1 MTEVPKARVP
11 ETRVPAT
18 PVPASRVTETQLP
31 GVGVRH
37 EFTTAEGERIAVV
50 AHRSGRREL
59 AVFGPDDPDACS
71 TVLHLD
77 PRDARVLV
85 DVLGGATQVSEAI
98 TEVQRLEGLALDW
111 VTIGPGSG
119 APGSGAPGS
128 GIVGTTIGQGAFRAN
143 TGVSIVGVVRAGTT
157 IPSPGPEFTFE
168 AGDVVVAVGTPDGLA
183 QLRELLRA

>member
-1 MTEVPKARVP
+1 MTEAPRTRVP
-11 ETRVPAT
+11 ESRQ
-18 PVPASRVTETQLP
+18 PVSRVTETQLP

-59 AVFGPDDPDACS
+59 AVYGRDDPDACR

-111 VTIGPGSG
+111 VTI
-119 APGSGAPGS
+119 APGSR
-128 GIVGTTIGQGAFRAN
+128 IVGTTIGEGAYRAS

-168 AGDVVVAVGTPDGLA
+168 AGDVAVAVGTPDGLA

>member
-1 MTEVPKARVP
+1 MTEAPKTGVP
-11 ETRVPAT
+11 EPRGPKS
-18 PVPASRVTETQLP
+18 PGSGSRVTETQLP

-59 AVFGPDDPDACS
+59 AVYGRDDPDACR

-85 DVLGGATQVSEAI
+85 DVLGGSTQVSEAI

-111 VTIGPGSG
+111 VTI
-119 APGSGAPGS
+119 APNSR
-128 GIVGTTIGQGAFRAN
+128 IVGTTIGQGAFRAS

-157 IPSPGPEFTFE
+157 IPSPGPEFAFE
-168 AGDVVVAVGTPDGLA
+168 RGDVVVAVGTPDGLA

>member
-1 MTEVPKARVP
+1 MAEFP
-11 ETRVPAT
+11 EQRGV
-18 PVPASRVTETQLP
+18 VSQVTETQLP

-37 EFTTAEGERIAVV
+37 EFTTAEGERVAVV

-59 AVFGPDDPDACS
+59 AVFGRDDPDACK
-71 TVLHLD
+71 TVLHLA

-111 VTIGPGSG
+111 VTV
-119 APGSGAPGS
+119 APGAGV
-128 GIVGTTIGQGAFRAN
+128 VGTTIGEGGFRAS

-157 IPSPGPEFTFE
+157 IPSPGPDFAFE
-168 AGDVVVAVGTPDGLA
+168 AGDVAVAVGTPGGLA
-183 QLRELLRA
+183 QLRDLLRA

>member
-1 MTEVPKARVP
+1 MTEAPK
-11 ETRVPAT
+11 TRG
-18 PVPASRVTETQLP
+18 PASRVTETQLP

-50 AHRSGRREL
+50 VHRSGRREL
-59 AVFGPDDPDACS
+59 AVYGRDDPDACS

-77 PRDARVLV
+77 ARDARVLV

-111 VTIGPGSG
+111 VTIASGSG
-119 APGSGAPGS
+119 GPDSR
-128 GIVGTTIGQGAFRAN
+128 IVGTTIGQGAFRAN

-157 IPSPGPEFTFE
+157 IPSPGPEFAFE
-168 AGDVVVAVGTPDGLA
+168 GGDVVVAVGTPDGLA